1 MGRRQGLSLA
11 SLRPTISAQEIHMR
25 GIPYTKASRPSSTQV
40 PSNAYIA
47 EALAIQA
54 SKRPP
59 RSPPKA
65 MPITPTLPKVGKGRR
80 RRRKV

>member
-1 MGRRQGLSLA
+1 
-11 SLRPTISAQEIHMR
+11 MR
-25 GIPYTKASRPSSTQV
+25 GTPYTRASRPSKTEDA
-40 PSNAYIA
+40 SNSYIA

-59 RSPPKA
+59 RTPPKA
-65 MPITPTLPKVGKGRR
+65 MPVTPTLPKVVKGRR